1 MRLGSVKNG
10 LFSKLIVTFT
20 IIISLSFVITSAILS
35 FWFQNYYSSQRRN
48 QIITESQFV
57 RSVALDY
64 FAGNVSQARTADTLK
79 MLAEYLNPDIKADMF
94 IMDGYGYIYASS
106 NPQYDKLLGKQI
118 VSKDIKDIKAGQ
130 ISENTNAYI
139 KIFGPGVHTYEIPI
153 IYNGAFEGIIMI
165 NTSVTDV
172 KHPLTRVYI
181 AIWIS
186 AIFAII
192 AACFVIYYFSQKII
206 IKPLGEINSV
216 ARKIAKGEVDKR
228 VDIKSDDEIGE
239 LVESFNFM
247 ADSLEKVENNRR
259 EFISNVSHEIR
270 SPITSIKGFIGGI
283 LDGIIPKDREKY
295 YLSLTYDEINRLTR
309 LVNDLLDLSSM
320 EAGHLKLNIVKLN
333 INEMIKNTVIK
344 FETKINEKKLKV
356 DVCFDSDDLYVFGD
370 EDRISQVVT
379 NLVDNAIK
387 YVEDDGNVRITTRD
401 KSGKAYISIYNDGP
415 QINEEDFKHIW
426 DRFYKSDKSRTTK
439 MSTGLGL
446 PIVRSIL
453 TQHGEDIHVE
463 NKKEGGVEFTFSLK
477 VAT

>member
-1 MRLGSVKNG
+1 MKNG
-10 LFSKLIVTFT
+10 LFSKLIAAFT

-35 FWFQNYYSSQRRN
+35 LWFQNYYLDQRRN
-48 QIITESQFV
+48 QIVTQSQYVRNVAIQYFEGNISES
-57 RSVALDY
+57 
-64 FAGNVSQARTADTLK
+64 RTNDTLEE
-79 MLAEYLNPDIKADMF
+79 LAGYLSPDIKADMF
-94 IMDGYGYIYASS
+94 ILDAYGYVYATS
-106 NPQYDKLLGKQI
+106 NSEYYKLIGKQI
-118 VSKDIKDIKAGQ
+118 VSKDIKDIRNGKMV
-130 ISENTNAYI
+130 ENTNVYNKVFEKPI
-139 KIFGPGVHTYEIPI
+139 HTYEIPI
-153 IYNGAFEGIIMI
+153 TYNGTFEGIIMI
-165 NTSVTDV
+165 NTSVSDI
-172 KHPLTRVYI
+172 KHPLRKVYI
-181 AIWIS
+181 IIWIS
-186 AIFAII
+186 AILAII

-206 IKPLGEINSV
+206 IKPLGEINNV

-228 VDIKSDDEIGE
+228 VNIQSDDEIGE

-283 LDGIIPKDREKY
+283 LDGIIPKDRERY

-333 INEMIKNTVIK
+333 INDMIKNTVIK

-356 DVCFDSDDLYVFGD
+356 DVCFNSDDLYVLGD
-370 EDRISQVVT
+370 EDRINQVLT

-387 YVEDDGNVRITTRD
+387 YVNDEGKVKITTKE
-401 KSGKAYISIYNDGP
+401 KSNKAYISIYNNGP

-477 VAT
+477 LVT

>member
-1 MRLGSVKNG
+1 MKKG
-10 LFSKLIVTFT
+10 LFSKMIVAFT
-20 IIISLSFVITSAILS
+20 VIITLSFVITSAFLS
-35 FWFQNYYSSQRRN
+35 FWFQNYYSDQRTN
-48 QIITESQFV
+48 QIISESQFV
-57 RSVALDY
+57 KNIALEY
-64 FAGNVSQARTADTLK
+64 FEGNISQDRTEETLK
-79 MLAEYLNPDIKADMF
+79 TLAGYLNPDIRADMF

-106 NPQYDKLLGKQI
+106 NPQYDKLVGKQI
-118 VSKDIKDIKAGQ
+118 VSKDIKDIKAG
-130 ISENTNAYI
+130 IMVESTNAYS
-139 KIFGPGVHTYEIPI
+139 KIFGKGVHTYEIPI
-153 IYNGAFEGIIMI
+153 TYNGAFEGIIMI

-172 KHPLTRVYI
+172 KHPLRRVYI
-181 AIWIS
+181 IIWIS
-186 AIFAII
+186 AILAII

-216 ARKIAKGEVDKR
+216 ARKIARGEVDKR

-239 LVESFNFM
+239 LAESFNFM
-247 ADSLEKVENNRR
+247 ADSLAKVENNRR

-309 LVNDLLDLSSM
+309 LVNDLLDLSAM
-320 EAGHLKLNIVKLN
+320 EAGHLKLNVVKLN

-356 DVCFDSDDLYVFGD
+356 DVCFNSDDLYVLGD
-370 EDRISQVVT
+370 EDRINQVVT
-379 NLVDNAIK
+379 NLIDNAIK
-387 YVEDDGNVRITTRD
+387 YVNDDGNVKITTKE
-401 KSGKAYISIYNDGP
+401 KSGKAYISIYNNGP

-477 VAT
+477 EST